1 MEILILNNFESEN
14 SNHGRVC
21 VRMHVVYLFWFFFLS
36 WQLPTRAKAGWW
48 MTDDRSFQCLQRC
61 SWQDALG
68 RHDCS
73 EQFEIR
79 TKTLSSLYVTYH
91 FQLTITNLRASCLPP
106 IDDGSFKCLQRS
118 SWRAVP
124 GAMTSLNGSN
134 AKPWH
139 CLALIWHTPLCLQMP
154 TLSSP
159 DKWGI
164 PEMSLKMQ
172 LTSCSRAMDE
182 KIHVGFFSR
191 RFSHMRGPI
200 WEWNVKKLEGGGS

>member
-68 RHDCS
+68 RRDCS

-106 IDDGSFKCLQRS
+106 IDDCTFKCHQRCC
-118 SWRAVP
+118 WRRILFPPVFPYAGDYFGHP
-124 GAMTSLNGSN
+124 TERWDWIKSMHSFLRSL
-134 AKPWH
+134 
-139 CLALIWHTPLCLQMP
+139 
-154 TLSSP
+154 SP
-159 DKWGI
+159 YI
-164 PEMSLKMQ
+164 QSE
-172 LTSCSRAMDE
+172 
-182 KIHVGFFSR
+182 
-191 RFSHMRGPI
+191 
-200 WEWNVKKLEGGGS
+200 